1 MIIGKYELNNEGK
14 LIEIVEST
22 TYDNWAEAR
31 SAAEALLLANQDNE
45 NVTNVFIGRETS
57 PDSYIIKAVL

>member
-31 SAAEALLLANQDNE
+31 STAEALLLANQDNE